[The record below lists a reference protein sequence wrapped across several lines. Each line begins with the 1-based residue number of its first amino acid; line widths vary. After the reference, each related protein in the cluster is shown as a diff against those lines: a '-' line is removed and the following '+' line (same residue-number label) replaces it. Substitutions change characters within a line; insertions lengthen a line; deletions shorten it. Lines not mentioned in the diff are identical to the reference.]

1 MENEVIPDL
10 DVETQREVAIEMEM
24 DVSPSSVT
32 PICTSPAP
40 VQSTTTNRE
49 PTGIDLLHLSSAI
62 LIGSISI

>member
-10 DVETQREVAIEMEM
+10 DVETQREVAIEMEI

-40 VQSTTTNRE
+40 VQSRLQ
-49 PTGIDLLHLSSAI
+49 IASQL
-62 LIGSISI
+62 ISIYPTYRAPS